1 MLMNED
7 ELVMKQVQ
15 LIFELIWI
23 LVLLNVL
30 HFDLINEVN
39 LVMIDLID
47 KVNNVDIDEVL
58 LQQQKKK

>member
-1 MLMNED
+1 MNED

>member
-1 MLMNED
+1 
-7 ELVMKQVQ
+7 
-15 LIFELIWI
+15 
-23 LVLLNVL
+23 VL

-58 LQQQKKK
+58 LQQQQKKKFILTLQTLALL